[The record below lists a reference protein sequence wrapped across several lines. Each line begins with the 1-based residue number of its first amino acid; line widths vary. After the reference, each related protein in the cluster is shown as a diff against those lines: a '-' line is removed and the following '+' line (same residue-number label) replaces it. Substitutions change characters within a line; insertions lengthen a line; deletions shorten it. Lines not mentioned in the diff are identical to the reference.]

1 MSKENKKY
9 IDEQIDALLRQK
21 PDIVISREELK
32 KQFDSRETLDEF
44 IAYVKGLNH
53 LTEDF
58 DQLMNE
64 IKAKIQVFQEQPP
77 LQLTTL
83 AVFHIEGDH
92 VSKDTRGKQN
102 IGHCL
107 TNILEDK
114 ASPEEKANIAEI
126 LYHNCEISF
135 VFREIIKNVYLC
147 CQRNHLK

>member
-21 PDIVISREELK
+21 PDIVLSREELK

-64 IKAKIQVFQEQPP
+64 IKAKIQVFQEQHP

-135 VFREIIKNVYLC
+135 AFREIIKNVYLC

>member
-1 MSKENKKY
+1 MSKEKKY

-58 DQLMNE
+58 NQLMNE
-64 IKAKIQVFQEQPP
+64 IKAKVEAFQKQHP

-83 AVFHIEGDH
+83 AIYHIEGDH

-107 TNILEDK
+107 TNILEDA

-126 LYHNCEISF
+126 LYNNCEISS

-147 CQRNHLK
+147 CQKNHLK

>member
-64 IKAKIQVFQEQPP
+64 IKAKIQVFQEQHP
-77 LQLTTL
+77 LQLTSL

-107 TNILEDK
+107 TNIMEDK

>member
-21 PDIVISREELK
+21 PDIVVSREELK

-64 IKAKIQVFQEQPP
+64 IKAKIQVFQEQHP

>member
-9 IDEQIDALLRQK
+9 IDEQIDALLRHK

-58 DQLMNE
+58 DQLMKE
-64 IKAKIQVFQEQPP
+64 ISDKLKAFQKQHP

-83 AVFHIEGDH
+83 GIYHIDGDH
-92 VSKDTRGKQN
+92 ISKDTRGKQN
-102 IGHCL
+102 IGYGL
-107 TNILEDK
+107 TNIFEDG
-114 ASPEEKANIAEI
+114 ASPQEKANIAKI
-126 LYHNCEISF
+126 LYRNCEMSS

-147 CQRNHLK
+147 CEKNHLK

>member
-1 MSKENKKY
+1 MSKEEKKY

-58 DQLMNE
+58 NQLMNE
-64 IKAKIQVFQEQPP
+64 IKAKVEAFQKQHP

-83 AVFHIEGDH
+83 AIYHIEGDH

-107 TNILEDK
+107 TNILEDA

-126 LYHNCEISF
+126 LYNNCEISS

-147 CQRNHLK
+147 CQKNHLK

>member
-44 IAYVKGLNH
+44 IAYIKGLNH

-64 IKAKIQVFQEQPP
+64 IKAKIQVFQEQHP

-135 VFREIIKNVYLC
+135 AFREIIKNVYLC

>member
-21 PDIVISREELK
+21 PDIVFSREELK
-32 KQFDSRETLDEF
+32 KHFDSRETLDEF
-44 IAYVKGLNH
+44 IAYIKGLNH

-64 IKAKIQVFQEQPP
+64 IKAKIQVFQEQHP

-135 VFREIIKNVYLC
+135 AFREIIKNVYLC

>member
-44 IAYVKGLNH
+44 IAYIKGLNH

-64 IKAKIQVFQEQPP
+64 IKAKIQVFQEQHP

-92 VSKDTRGKQN
+92 VSNDTRGKQN

-135 VFREIIKNVYLC
+135 AFREIIKNVYLC

>member
-58 DQLMNE
+58 DQLMKE
-64 IKAKIQVFQEQPP
+64 ISDKLKAFQKQHP

-83 AVFHIEGDH
+83 GIYHIEGDH
-92 VSKDTRGKQN
+92 ISKDSRGKQN
-102 IGHCL
+102 IGYCL
-107 TNILEDK
+107 TNIFEDG

-126 LYHNCEISF
+126 LYHNCEISS

-147 CQRNHLK
+147 CEKNHLK

>member
-64 IKAKIQVFQEQPP
+64 IKAKIQVFQEQHP
-77 LQLTTL
+77 LQLTSL

-107 TNILEDK
+107 TNILEDN

-147 CQRNHLK
+147 CQENHLK

>member
-64 IKAKIQVFQEQPP
+64 IKAKIQAFQEQHP
-77 LQLTTL
+77 LQLTIL

-114 ASPEEKANIAEI
+114 SSPEEKANVAEI
-126 LYHNCEISF
+126 LYHNCEISS

-147 CQRNHLK
+147 CEKNHLK

>member
-1 MSKENKKY
+1 MSEEKKY

-58 DQLMNE
+58 NQLMNE
-64 IKAKIQVFQEQPP
+64 IKAKVEAFQKQYP

-83 AVFHIEGDH
+83 AIYHIEGDH

-107 TNILEDK
+107 TNILEDA

-126 LYHNCEISF
+126 LYNNCEISS

-147 CQRNHLK
+147 CQKNHLK

>member
-32 KQFDSRETLDEF
+32 KQFDSREILDEF

-64 IKAKIQVFQEQPP
+64 IKAKIQAFQDQHP

-83 AVFHIEGDH
+83 SVFHIEGDH

-126 LYHNCEISF
+126 LYHNCEISP
-135 VFREIIKNVYLC
+135 VFRDIIKNVYLC
-147 CQRNHLK
+147 CEKNHLK

>member
-1 MSKENKKY
+1 MSKENMKY

-64 IKAKIQVFQEQPP
+64 IKAKIQVFQEQHP

>member
-9 IDEQIDALLRQK
+9 IDEQIEALLRQK

-44 IAYVKGLNH
+44 IAYVKGLNN

-64 IKAKIQVFQEQPP
+64 IKAKIQAFQEQHP

-83 AVFHIEGDH
+83 SVFHIEGDH
-92 VSKDTRGKQN
+92 VSKDTRGKQY

-126 LYHNCEISF
+126 LYHNCEISP

-147 CQRNHLK
+147 CHRNHLK

>member
-21 PDIVISREELK
+21 PDIVVSREELK

-64 IKAKIQVFQEQPP
+64 IKAKIQVFQEQHPCC
-77 LQLTTL
+77 LSYRRRSC
-83 AVFHIEGDH
+83 IE
-92 VSKDTRGKQN
+92 RYPWQ
-102 IGHCL
+102 
-107 TNILEDK
+107 
-114 ASPEEKANIAEI
+114 AEYRS
-126 LYHNCEISF
+126 LSH
-135 VFREIIKNVYLC
+135 
-147 CQRNHLK
+147 

>member
-64 IKAKIQVFQEQPP
+64 IKAKIQAFQKQHP

-126 LYHNCEISF
+126 LYNNCEISS

-147 CQRNHLK
+147 CEKNHLK

>member
-9 IDEQIDALLRQK
+9 IDEQIDALLRSK

-64 IKAKIQVFQEQPP
+64 IKAKIQVFQEQHP

-83 AVFHIEGDH
+83 AVFHIEGDY

-135 VFREIIKNVYLC
+135 AFREIIKNVYLC

>member
-9 IDEQIDALLRQK
+9 IDDQIDALLRQK

-58 DQLMNE
+58 DQLMKE
-64 IKAKIQVFQEQPP
+64 ISDKLKAFQKQHP

-83 AVFHIEGDH
+83 GIYHIDGDH
-92 VSKDTRGKQN
+92 ISKDTRGKQN
-102 IGHCL
+102 IGYGL
-107 TNILEDK
+107 TNIFEDG
-114 ASPEEKANIAEI
+114 ASPQEKANIAEI
-126 LYHNCEISF
+126 LYHNCEISS

-147 CQRNHLK
+147 CEKNHLK

>member
-1 MSKENKKY
+1 MSEEKKY

-58 DQLMNE
+58 NQLMNE
-64 IKAKIQVFQEQPP
+64 IKAKVEAFQKQHP

-83 AVFHIEGDH
+83 AIYHIEGDH

-107 TNILEDK
+107 TNILEDA

-126 LYHNCEISF
+126 LYNNCEISS

-147 CQRNHLK
+147 CLKNHLK

>member
-58 DQLMNE
+58 DQLMKE
-64 IKAKIQVFQEQPP
+64 ISDKLKAFQKQHP

-83 AVFHIEGDH
+83 GIYHIDGDH
-92 VSKDTRGKQN
+92 ISKDTRGKQN
-102 IGHCL
+102 IGYGL
-107 TNILEDK
+107 TNIFEDGS
-114 ASPEEKANIAEI
+114 SPQEKANIAKI
-126 LYHNCEISF
+126 LYRNCEMSS

-147 CQRNHLK
+147 CEKNHLK

>member
-64 IKAKIQVFQEQPP
+64 IKAKIQVFQEQHP

-107 TNILEDK
+107 TNILENK

-135 VFREIIKNVYLC
+135 AFREIIKNVYLC

>member
-64 IKAKIQVFQEQPP
+64 IKAKIQVFQEQHP
-77 LQLTTL
+77 LQLTSL

>member
-44 IAYVKGLNH
+44 FAYVKGLNH

-64 IKAKIQVFQEQPP
+64 IKAKIQVFQEQHP
-77 LQLTTL
+77 LQLTSL

>member
-1 MSKENKKY
+1 
-9 IDEQIDALLRQK
+9 
-21 PDIVISREELK
+21 
-32 KQFDSRETLDEF
+32 
-44 IAYVKGLNH
+44 
-53 LTEDF
+53 
-58 DQLMNE
+58 MNE
-64 IKAKIQVFQEQPP
+64 IKAKIQVFQEQHP

-114 ASPEEKANIAEI
+114 ASPEEKANIVEI

>member
-1 MSKENKKY
+1 MSEEKKY

-58 DQLMNE
+58 NQLMNE
-64 IKAKIQVFQEQPP
+64 IKAKVEAFQKQHP

-83 AVFHIEGDH
+83 AIYHIEGDH

-107 TNILEDK
+107 TNILEDA

-126 LYHNCEISF
+126 LYNNCEISS

-147 CQRNHLK
+147 CQKNHLK

>member
-64 IKAKIQVFQEQPP
+64 IKAKIQAFQDQHP

-83 AVFHIEGDH
+83 SVFHIEGDH

-114 ASPEEKANIAEI
+114 ASPEENANIAESF
-126 LYHNCEISF
+126 YRNCEMCSAF
-135 VFREIIKNVYLC
+135 TETTKHVYLC
-147 CQRNHLK
+147 YETYHLK

>member
-53 LTEDF
+53 LAEDF

-64 IKAKIQVFQEQPP
+64 IKAKIQVFQEQHP
-77 LQLTTL
+77 LQLTSL

>member
-58 DQLMNE
+58 DQLMKE
-64 IKAKIQVFQEQPP
+64 ISDKLKAFQKQHP

-83 AVFHIEGDH
+83 GIYHIDGDH
-92 VSKDTRGKQN
+92 ISKDTRGKQN
-102 IGHCL
+102 IGYGL
-107 TNILEDK
+107 TNIFEDG
-114 ASPEEKANIAEI
+114 ASPQEKANIAEI
-126 LYHNCEISF
+126 LYHNCEISS

-147 CQRNHLK
+147 CEKNHLK

>member
-1 MSKENKKY
+1 MSKENMKY

-21 PDIVISREELK
+21 PDIVVSREELK

-64 IKAKIQVFQEQPP
+64 IKAKIQVFQEQHP

>member
-21 PDIVISREELK
+21 PDIVISRKELK

-64 IKAKIQVFQEQPP
+64 IKAKIQVFQEQHP

>member
-64 IKAKIQVFQEQPP
+64 IKAKIQVFQEQHP

-83 AVFHIEGDH
+83 AVFHIEDDH

>member
-9 IDEQIDALLRQK
+9 IDEQIEALLRQK

-58 DQLMNE
+58 DQLMKE
-64 IKAKIQVFQEQPP
+64 ISDKLKAFQKQHP

-83 AVFHIEGDH
+83 GIYHIEGDH
-92 VSKDTRGKQN
+92 ISKDSRGKQN
-102 IGHCL
+102 IGYCL
-107 TNILEDK
+107 TNIFEDG

-126 LYHNCEISF
+126 LYHNCEISS

-147 CQRNHLK
+147 CEKNHLK